1 MLLGGV
7 AMTLFLDP
15 VLACVLVLPLPF
27 MVAGVWALSRQG
39 IRLYTST
46 QTAVD
51 GMVRRAQE
59 SMAGIRVI
67 QALSKVSYES
77 ERFDSANRE
86 TADREYR
93 AGLLMNATNP
103 LINAIL
109 NAGLTGVIVVGALR
123 VNAGSSQPGAIIA
136 FLSYFTM
143 ILNALMMVSRIF
155 VMLSKGIASGRRV
168 AEVLQAPSDMEVLP
182 IPRAPDDA
190 HITFEGVSFSY
201 GKAEKDL
208 YPAQELHKM
217 FGVVFQN
224 DFLFGGTLADNIDF
238 GRDLGRD
245 ALQKAAQNAQA
256 EFIETRPGG
265 LDGHIAA
272 RGSDLSGG
280 QKQRVLLSRAMA
292 GSPEILILDDS
303 SSALDYKT
311 DAALRRALAHE
322 FAGVTKVI
330 VAQRVSAIRHAD
342 CILMLDEG
350 CVIGQGRHEELMQN
364 CPAYRTIAEAQMGE
378 VE

>member
-1 MLLGGV
+1 
-7 AMTLFLDP
+7 
-15 VLACVLVLPLPF
+15 
-27 MVAGVWALSRQG
+27 
-39 IRLYTST
+39 
-46 QTAVD
+46 
-51 GMVRRAQE
+51 
-59 SMAGIRVI
+59 
-67 QALSKVSYES
+67 
-77 ERFDSANRE
+77 
-86 TADREYR
+86 
-93 AGLLMNATNP
+93 
-103 LINAIL
+103 
-109 NAGLTGVIVVGALR
+109 
-123 VNAGSSQPGAIIA
+123 
-136 FLSYFTM
+136 
-143 ILNALMMVSRIF
+143 
-155 VMLSKGIASGRRV
+155 
-168 AEVLQAPSDMEVLP
+168 
-182 IPRAPDDA
+182 
-190 HITFEGVSFSY
+190 
-201 GKAEKDL
+201 
-208 YPAQELHKM
+208 M

-256 EFIETRPGG
+256 EFIETRPDG